1 MGRNQIIADRLLGVH
16 QQQYQLRTN
25 FNPKKICLIYKIVR
39 KDREEQK
46 MELKNSQFQEP
57 FIPMD
62 RRSRG
67 SRISSLFSSTKFKKF
82 FKIFILRFR

>member
-1 MGRNQIIADRLLGVH
+1 MGRNQIIADKLLGVH
-16 QQQYQLRTN
+16 QQQYQQSPN
-25 FNPKKICLIYKIVR
+25 VNPKTIDLIYSVVH